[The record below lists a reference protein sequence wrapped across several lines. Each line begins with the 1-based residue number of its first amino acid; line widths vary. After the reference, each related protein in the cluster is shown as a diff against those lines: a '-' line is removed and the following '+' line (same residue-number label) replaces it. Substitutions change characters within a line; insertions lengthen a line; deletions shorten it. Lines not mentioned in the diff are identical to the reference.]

1 MRFLQSL
8 AQCWKIPDLRKRIL
22 FTLGMLVIYRLGGLI
37 PIPGIDAVALRS
49 FFAQSTNNLF
59 NMYNMFVGGAF
70 AHAAIF
76 ALGIMPY
83 ISASIIMQL
92 MGTIF
97 PAVAKLQKEGQEG
110 RAKLTQWTRYLT
122 VAIAAVQAF
131 GVSVFLLSITTTD
144 GGSIVIE
151 MFKSGA
157 GRAGFTALTILTLTT
172 GTMFVMYLGEQIT
185 ARGIGNGTSLIIFI
199 GIIAGVPKATWN
211 EFQLFLSGEHDIVR
225 LVMIGLM
232 IFAII
237 AFIILVDQGI
247 RRIPLQNPRRMV
259 GRKLMGGAASFLP
272 LKVNTAGVIPVIFAS
287 SLMFIPATIATY
299 LPNVNS
305 IQDMA
310 RWFSPGHWVHD
321 VAFSF
326 LIIFFAY
333 FYTAIQYNPTDIADN
348 LKKSGGFVPG
358 IRPGKKTAEYI
369 DYVLTRITLPGAI
382 FLAII
387 SVGPYYFK
395 DSLGTSFY
403 LGGTSVLICVGVALE
418 TLRQLEAHLMTRH
431 YEGFLDK
438 GRIRGR
444 RGY

>member
-1 MRFLQSL
+1 VKFLQSL
-8 AQCWKIPDLRKRIL
+8 IQIWKIPDLRKRVL
-22 FTLGMLVIYRLGGLI
+22 FTLGMLVIYRIGGLI
-37 PIPGIDAVALRS
+37 PIPGIDSVALRS
-49 FFAQSTNNLF
+49 FFSQSSNDLF

-76 ALGIMPY
+76 AQGIMPY

-110 RAKLTQWTRYLT
+110 KNKLTQWTRYLT

-131 GVSVFLLSITTTD
+131 GVSVFLLSITTHD
-144 GGSIVIE
+144 GGSIVVE
-151 MFKSGA
+151 MFKTGA
-157 GRAGFTALTILTLTT
+157 GRAGFTALTVLTLTT

-199 GIIAGVPKATWN
+199 GIISRIPKGIWN
-211 EFQLFLSGEHDIVR
+211 EIQLFLSGEHDVVR
-225 LVMIGLM
+225 MVMIVAA

-237 AFIILVDQGI
+237 AFIVLVDQGI

-287 SLMFIPATIATY
+287 SLMFIPATVATY
-299 LPNVNS
+299 LPNVNG
-305 IQDMA
+305 IQEFA
-310 RWFSPGHWVHD
+310 RVLSPGHWGYSVS
-321 VAFSF
+321 FSV

-382 FLAII
+382 FLAVI
-387 SVGPYYFK
+387 SVGPYYLK

-438 GRIRGR
+438 GRMRGR

>member
-1 MRFLQSL
+1 VKFLQSL
-8 AQCWKIPDLRKRIL
+8 TQIWKIPDLRKRIL

-37 PIPGIDAVALRS
+37 PIPGIDSVALRS
-49 FFAQSTNNLF
+49 FFSQSSNDLF

-76 ALGIMPY
+76 AQGIMPY

-110 RAKLTQWTRYLT
+110 RNKLTQWTRYLT

-131 GVSVFLLSITTTD
+131 GVSVFLLSITTHD
-144 GGSIVIE
+144 GGSIVVD
-151 MFKSGA
+151 MFKSGV
-157 GRAGFTALTILTLTT
+157 GRVGFTTLTVLTLTT

-199 GIIAGVPKATWN
+199 GIVSRIPHSIWN
-211 EFQLFLSGEHDIVR
+211 EIQLQITEVDIVR
-225 LVMIGLM
+225 LVMIVAS
-232 IFAII
+232 IFLVI
-237 AFIILVDQGI
+237 AFIVLVDQGI

-272 LKVNTAGVIPVIFAS
+272 LKVNTAGVIPVIFGS

-299 LPNVNS
+299 LPNVNA
-305 IQDMA
+305 IQEFA
-310 RWFSPGHWVHD
+310 RVLSPGHWAYAV
-321 VAFSF
+321 VFSL

-333 FYTAIQYNPTDIADN
+333 FYTAVQYNPTDIADN

-387 SVGPYYFK
+387 SVGPYYLK

>member
-1 MRFLQSL
+1 VKFLQSL
-8 AQCWKIPDLRKRIL
+8 ANVWSVPDLRKRIL
-22 FTLGMLVIYRLGGLI
+22 FTLLMMVIYRVGGLI
-37 PIPGIDAVALRS
+37 PIPGIDSAALRS
-49 FFAQSTNNLF
+49 FFAQSSNDLF

-92 MGTIF
+92 AGTIV
-97 PAVAKLQKEGQEG
+97 PAVAAMQKEGQEG
-110 RAKLTQWTRYLT
+110 RTKITQWTRYLT
-122 VAIAAVQAF
+122 VLIALVQAF
-131 GVSVFLLSITTTD
+131 GVSVFLLGISTSE
-144 GGSIVIE
+144 GGSIVLDA
-151 MFKSGA
+151 FRSGA
-157 GRAGFTALTILTLTT
+157 GRAGFTLLTMLTLTA
-172 GTMFVMYLGEQIT
+172 GTIFVMYLGEQIT

-199 GIIAGVPKATWN
+199 GIVAGIPQAVWQEGK
-211 EFQLFLSGEHDIVR
+211 LVLSGEHDFLRVAFILGTV
-225 LVMIGLM
+225 
-232 IFAII
+232 FAIV
-237 AFIILVDQGI
+237 AFIVLVDQGV
-247 RRIPLQNPRRMV
+247 RRIPLQNPRKMV

-287 SLMFIPATIATY
+287 SLMFIPGTLATFMPEVQVMQSIAT
-299 LPNVNS
+299 
-305 IQDMA
+305 A
-310 RWFSPGHWVHD
+310 FAPGHWAHD
-321 VAFSF
+321 LGYVV
-326 LIIFFAY
+326 LIVFFAY
-333 FYTAIQYNPTDIADN
+333 FYTAIQYNPTDIAEN
-348 LKKSGGFVPG
+348 LKKSGGFIPG
-358 IRPGKKTAEYI
+358 IRPGRKTAEYI

-387 SVGPYYFK
+387 SVGPFYLK

-418 TLRQLEAHLMTRH
+418 TLRQLESHLMTRH

>member
-1 MRFLQSL
+1 VKFLQSL
-8 AQCWKIPDLRKRIL
+8 ANVWKIPDLRKRVL
-22 FTLGMLVIYRLGGLI
+22 FTLGMMVIYRVGGLI
-37 PIPGIDAVALRS
+37 PVPGIDSTALRT
-49 FFAQSTNNLF
+49 FFAQSGNDLF

-92 MGTIF
+92 AGTIV
-97 PAVAKLQKEGQEG
+97 PTIAKLQKEGQEG
-110 RAKLTQWTRYLT
+110 RTKITQWTRYLT

-131 GVSVFLLSITTTD
+131 GVSVFLLGITTSD
-144 GGSIVIE
+144 GGSIV
-151 MFKSGA
+151 MDSFRTGA
-157 GRAGFTALTILTLTT
+157 GRIGFTFLTMLTLTA
-172 GTMFVMYLGEQIT
+172 GTIFVMYLGEQIT

-199 GIIAGVPKATWN
+199 GIVARVPQATWQ
-211 EFQLFLSGEHDIVR
+211 EAKLFLSGEHDMIR
-225 LVMIGLM
+225 LALILLTV
-232 IFAII
+232 FAIV
-237 AFIILVDQGI
+237 AFIVLVDQGV
-247 RRIPLQNPRRMV
+247 RRIPLQNPRKMV

-287 SLMFIPATIATY
+287 SLMFIPGTLATFMPEVQ
-299 LPNVNS
+299 LM
-305 IQDMA
+305 QDVA
-310 RWFSPGHWVHD
+310 NWFAPGHVVHD
-321 VAFSF
+321 LGYIV
-326 LIIFFAY
+326 LIVFFAY
-333 FYTAIQYNPTDIADN
+333 FYTAVQYNPTDIADN
-348 LKKSGGFVPG
+348 LKKSGGFIPG
-358 IRPGKKTAEYI
+358 IRPGRKTAEYI

-387 SVGPYYFK
+387 SVGPFYLK

-431 YEGFLDK
+431 YEGFLEK

>member
-1 MRFLQSL
+1 
-8 AQCWKIPDLRKRIL
+8 
-22 FTLGMLVIYRLGGLI
+22 
-37 PIPGIDAVALRS
+37 
-49 FFAQSTNNLF
+49 
-59 NMYNMFVGGAF
+59 
-70 AHAAIF
+70 
-76 ALGIMPY
+76 
-83 ISASIIMQL
+83 
-92 MGTIF
+92 
-97 PAVAKLQKEGQEG
+97 
-110 RAKLTQWTRYLT
+110 
-122 VAIAAVQAF
+122 
-131 GVSVFLLSITTTD
+131 
-144 GGSIVIE
+144 
-151 MFKSGA
+151 
-157 GRAGFTALTILTLTT
+157 
-172 GTMFVMYLGEQIT
+172 MFVMYLGEQIT

-199 GIIAGVPKATWN
+199 GIISRIPKGIWN
-211 EFQLFLSGEHDIVR
+211 EIQLFLSGEHDVVR
-225 LVMIGLM
+225 VVMILAA

-237 AFIILVDQGI
+237 AFIVLVDQGI

-287 SLMFIPATIATY
+287 SLMFIPATVATY
-299 LPNVNS
+299 LPNVNG
-305 IQDMA
+305 IQEFA
-310 RWFSPGHWVHD
+310 RVLSPGHWGYS
-321 VAFSF
+321 VAFSV

-382 FLAII
+382 FLAVI
-387 SVGPYYFK
+387 SVGPYYLK

-438 GRIRGR
+438 GRMRGR